1 MAAVSILSTLK
12 KYLTNGINFWVKDL
26 VIQSN
31 LRFFA
36 LNIRMSVPVMW
47 MRTVIKKIHK
57 IFLIAQSCHIQQR
70 ANFFLWQQYK
80 YLHYRDNGNN
90 TSETKAYTNAPKLHS
105 EIKCWFVQM
114 PL

>member
-1 MAAVSILSTLK
+1 MDAVSILSTLK

-70 ANFFLWQQYK
+70 ANFFY
-80 YLHYRDNGNN
+80 GNN
-90 TSETKAYTNAPKLHS
+90 TNIYIIGIT
-105 EIKCWFVQM
+105 EITPPQKRRTPM
-114 PL
+114 PLNFTLK